1 MSDIKDY
8 RSDYGKQTLN
18 RKDLPQNPIDLFQ
31 SWLQEA
37 MDTIEKDANAF
48 TLSTVATNRFPN
60 SRVVLL
66 KEVREE
72 GFVFFTNYNSQK
84 GQEIDQNP
92 QVSLNFFWPTLER
105 QVRVQGIVEK
115 VSEKE
120 SDAYFVTRPYK
131 SKVGAWA
138 SEQSNVI
145 SSRNTVVKR
154 FAYFTSKYLS
164 IVPRPPHWGGYLVK
178 PQKIEFWQG
187 RNSRLHDRFAF
198 QLNDS
203 VWTAYRLA
211 P

>member
-48 TLSTVATNRFPN
+48 TLSTVATNGFPN

>member
-18 RKDLPQNPIDLFQ
+18 RKDLPQNPIELFQ

-48 TLSTVATNRFPN
+48 TLSTVASNGFPN

-66 KEVREE
+66 KEVRKE

-92 QVSLNFFWPTLER
+92 QVSLNFFWPSLER
-105 QVRVQGIVEK
+105 QVRVQGLVEK

-120 SDAYFVTRPYK
+120 SDAYFGTRPYK
-131 SKVGAWA
+131 SQVGAWA
-138 SEQSNVI
+138 SEQSIVI
-145 SSRNTVVKR
+145 NSRNTVVKR
-154 FAYFTSKYLS
+154 FALFTSKYLTR
-164 IVPRPPHWGGYLVK
+164 VPRPPHWGGYLVK

-187 RNSRLHDRFAF
+187 RNSRLHDRFVF

-203 VWTAYRLA
+203 VWTANRLA